1 MCYERRQHHSSWV
14 EKNRSSKT
22 SSKNVVLV
30 IVARLL
36 GKANET
42 VRDAKRGS
50 GTRLEAIGSAT
61 FRVAQC
67 FVRFERSS
75 EVSGRR
81 TGAGVGMVAPCKR
94 SERAADRV
102 ALCILGD

>member
-50 GTRLEAIGSAT
+50 GTRLEGAIGSAT
-61 FRVAQC
+61 IAAL
-67 FVRFERSS
+67 VRQSRNSRS
-75 EVSGRR
+75 
-81 TGAGVGMVAPCKR
+81 
-94 SERAADRV
+94 
-102 ALCILGD
+102 